1 MVTTLVGGLYLGVSI
16 LAAAL
21 LPLGL
26 AAAPDTERARQP
38 RLPVMVATLLA
49 LWYGVILTVG
59 SGDGLRSAPG
69 GVPAVVIALVLP
81 LALGFGALWLAGPLQ
96 RVLDRPDVQPM
107 FIAMQT
113 YRVAGVGF
121 LALTALGQLPAVF
134 GVPAGLGDI
143 VAGLTALPA
152 ANALKQGRLG
162 HAVAWNAFGLLD
174 LAVALTLGVGT
185 GPGALHFIAAPSSA
199 LFSTAPF
206 LVVPAFVVPL
216 DIWLHVVSLRF
227 LLRSRSRYGGK
238 PPHRFGF
245 VVTGRAPD
253 SDAARAIRIAPQD
266 VSGCQSA

>member
-1 MVTTLVGGLYLGVSI
+1 MITTLVGGLYLGVSI

-26 AAAPDTERARQP
+26 AAAPDTGRARQL
-38 RLPVMVATLLA
+38 RLPVMVAILLA
-49 LWYGVILTVG
+49 PWYGIILTVG

-199 LFSTAPF
+199 LFSTARSLSCRPSWCRSISGSTLF
-206 LVVPAFVVPL
+206 RCGSFFGIGPGMAPAGPRCMWRHDAGQTGTSGRPTLPRCLV
-216 DIWLHVVSLRF
+216 WR
-227 LLRSRSRYGGK
+227 
-238 PPHRFGF
+238 
-245 VVTGRAPD
+245 
-253 SDAARAIRIAPQD
+253 
-266 VSGCQSA
+266 